1 MGSGACTTPHRRAR
15 PMVTRPLGCEPVP
28 MVPTASPAAH
38 DSGDTT
44 VHVLVVDDQ
53 RSFRAAAAAVI
64 ELTDRFTLVGEA
76 DGGTEAEAVLGSEP
90 VDLVLMD
97 INLRDESGIDVT
109 TTLLHDHPGLQ
120 VILMSTYAD
129 TDLPEGAA
137 TCGAMRYVHK
147 ERLSPAALHEAWNE
161 RHLGDGR

>member
-1 MGSGACTTPHRRAR
+1 MATAPLECEPG
-15 PMVTRPLGCEPVP
+15 PMVT
-28 MVPTASPAAH
+28 TALPSAH
-38 DSGDTT
+38 DSDEATI
-44 VHVLVVDDQ
+44 HVLVVDDQ

-64 ELTDRFTLVGEA
+64 ELTQRFALVGEA
-76 DGGTEAEAVLGSEP
+76 EGGTEAEAVLGTEP

-147 ERLSPAALHEAWNE
+147 ERLSPAALTEAWDE
-161 RHLGDGR
+161 RPLRDGQ

>member
-1 MGSGACTTPHRRAR
+1 MYMA
-15 PMVTRPLGCEPVP
+15 
-28 MVPTASPAAH
+28 PTAPPAAH
-38 DSGDTT
+38 ESVDAT
-44 VHVLVVDDQ
+44 VNVLVVDDQ

-64 ELTDRFTLVGEA
+64 ELTDRFALVGEA
-76 DGGTEAEAVLGSEP
+76 EGATEAQAVLGTEP

-109 TTLLHDHPGLQ
+109 ASLLHDHPQLR

-129 TDLPEGAA
+129 TDLPPGAA

-147 ERLSPAALHEAWNE
+147 EQLSPAALIEAWDE
-161 RHLGDGR
+161 RDSLDAP

>member
-1 MGSGACTTPHRRAR
+1 MYMAQTAP
-15 PMVTRPLGCEPVP
+15 PV
-28 MVPTASPAAH
+28 AH
-38 DSGDTT
+38 ESRDAT
-44 VHVLVVDDQ
+44 VNVLVVDDQ

-64 ELTDRFTLVGEA
+64 ELTQRFALVGEA
-76 DGGTEAEAVLGSEP
+76 EDGTEAEAVLGTEP

-109 TTLLHDHPGLQ
+109 TTLMNDHPGLQ

-147 ERLSPAALHEAWNE
+147 EHLCPAALTEAWNE
-161 RHLGDGR
+161 RPLRDEQ

>member
-1 MGSGACTTPHRRAR
+1 MA
-15 PMVTRPLGCEPVP
+15 
-28 MVPTASPAAH
+28 PTAPLASH
-38 DSGDTT
+38 DFDDAT

-53 RSFRAAAAAVI
+53 RSFRDAAAAVI
-64 ELTDRFTLVGEA
+64 ELTNHFALVGEA
-76 DGGTEAEAVLGSEP
+76 EGTTEAEAVLGAEP

-109 TTLLHDHPGLQ
+109 AALLHDHPQLR

-129 TDLPEGAA
+129 ADLPPGAA

-147 ERLSPAALHEAWNE
+147 ERLSPATLIEAWNE
-161 RHLGDGR
+161 RYLEGTP

>member
-1 MGSGACTTPHRRAR
+1 MA
-15 PMVTRPLGCEPVP
+15 
-28 MVPTASPAAH
+28 PTAPPASRESDDA
-38 DSGDTT
+38 T

-64 ELTDRFTLVGEA
+64 ELTNHFLLAGEA
-76 DGGTEAEAVLGSEP
+76 EGASEAEAVLGTEP

-109 TTLLHDHPGLQ
+109 AALLHDHPGLR

-129 TDLPEGAA
+129 TDLPPGAA

-147 ERLSPAALHEAWNE
+147 ERLSPAALIEAWNE
-161 RHLGDGR
+161 RDLEGAP